1 MSIPVDEKNG
11 KVISFINMK
20 GGVGKTTLCL
30 GLGEFLANY
39 RGKKV
44 LFIDLDPQFN
54 TTQSLMDLT
63 DNEDNYMDDY
73 RHRITVRKIFEDTK
87 TISERPRIPEKEDVI
102 LKFENEQ
109 NIDLICGT
117 IDIIKDDTSN
127 KSLFKRLNK
136 FIAEHNLKDLYD
148 FIFIDCPPT
157 ISFYTDAALFAS
169 DYYLVPAKVDRY
181 SILGVK
187 MLKTVIENLMYDE
200 DIHIK
205 PLGII
210 YTMRKDEETKKT
222 AEIRNRFESD
232 SDVSELGIFENST
245 SIVNDLMVGYQGNIS
260 SKYLKSR
267 EDIEKVSDEFLS
279 NLTEEKIS
287 EDDSSEQIIK

>member
-1 MSIPVDEKNG
+1 MCSQNVKKDG
-11 KVISFINMK
+11 KVVSFINMK

-30 GLGEFLANY
+30 GIGEYLANF
-39 RGKKV
+39 RGKRI

-87 TISERPRIPEKEDVI
+87 TISERPKVPEIEDVI
-102 LKFENEQ
+102 IKFDKEP

-136 FIAEHNLKDLYD
+136 FLTEHKLKEIYD

-169 DYYLVPAKVDRY
+169 DYYIVPAKVDRY

-187 MLKTVIENLMYDE
+187 MLKTVIDNLMYDE
-200 DIHIK
+200 DIHIN
-205 PLGII
+205 PLGIV
-210 YTMRKDEETKKT
+210 YTMRRSEETKKSS
-222 AEIRNRFESD
+222 EIRKRFETD
-232 SDVSELGIFENST
+232 TDVTELGIFDNS
-245 SIVNDLMVGYQGNIS
+245 SNIVNDLMVGYQGNIS
-260 SKYLKSR
+260 SKYTRSR
-267 EDIEKVSDEFLS
+267 DDIEKISDEFL
-279 NLTEEKIS
+279 LKITKV
-287 EDDSSEQIIK
+287 ENVEADTSEQTIS